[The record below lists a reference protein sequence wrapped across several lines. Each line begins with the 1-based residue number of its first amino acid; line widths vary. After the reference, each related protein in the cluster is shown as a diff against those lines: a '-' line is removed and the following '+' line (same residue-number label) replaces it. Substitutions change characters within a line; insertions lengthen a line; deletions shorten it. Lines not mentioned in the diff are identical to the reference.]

1 MQYTIKDIAKR
12 ANVSIA
18 TVSRVINGLGGYSE
32 ETKQKILAITHELG
46 YSQNKS
52 AVSLVSRKSNLLGI
66 IMPQYAT
73 TFYGDIISGIEDEAY
88 QRGYNVI
95 LTHAGVDGSRM
106 KESITLM
113 KERNVDGFI
122 IFSVDLS
129 NDEIHLIKKHNIPCV
144 LLSADT
150 VKGDIPFVKVNDEQA
165 IADATSYLIKRGS
178 QKLALIGVNPSD
190 RIAGKARIK
199 GFKKT
204 LIHHQL
210 IYSDTDIYFGDY
222 GFDSGKKNM
231 EEIIQSGVCYD
242 GIVSAS
248 DETALGVMSACS
260 EAGIKIPEELSVI
273 GYDNSLT
280 ARMSTPALTTVSQ
293 PFHEMGSEA
302 IDMLIQLVEKGGNVE
317 SKIVKHEIIIRNS
330 VK

>member
-1 MQYTIKDIAKR
+1 MQYTIKDIAKK

-18 TVSRVINGLGGYSE
+18 TVSRVINDRGGYSE
-32 ETKQKILAITHELG
+32 ETKQKILAITHKLG

-52 AVSLVSRKSNLLGI
+52 AVSLVSKKSELLGI

-129 NDEIHLIKKHNIPCV
+129 ADEINLIKHHNIPCV

-150 VKGDIPFVKVNDEQA
+150 VSGDIPFIKVNDEEA
-165 IADATSYLIKRGS
+165 IADATSYLVKKGS
-178 QKLALIGVNPSD
+178 RKLALIGVNPSD

-199 GFKKT
+199 GFKEA
-204 LIHHQL
+204 LIHHQ
-210 IYSDTDIYFGDY
+210 IAYSDMDIYFGDY
-222 GFDSGKKNM
+222 SFDSGKQNM
-231 EEIIQSGVCYD
+231 KKIVQAGLSYD
-242 GIVSAS
+242 GIVCAS

-260 EAGIKIPEELSVI
+260 EVGIKIPNELSII
-273 GYDNSLT
+273 GYDNSLA

-293 PFHEMGSEA
+293 PFHEMGSDA
-302 IDMLIQLVEKGGNVE
+302 IGMLLKIVDKDEKVK
-317 SKIVKHEIIIRNS
+317 SKIVKHKIVVRNS

>member
-12 ANVSIA
+12 GNVSIA
-18 TVSRVINGLGGYSE
+18 TVSRVINDLGGYSE
-32 ETKQKILAITHELG
+32 ETKQKILTIAHELG

-52 AVSLVSRKSNLLGI
+52 AVSLVSKKTDLLGI

-73 TFYGDIISGIEDEAY
+73 SFYGDIISGIEDEAY
-88 QRGYNVI
+88 KKGYNVI
-95 LTHAGVDGSRM
+95 LTHAGIDGSRM
-106 KESITLM
+106 RESITLM

-129 NDEIHLIKKHNIPCV
+129 DDEINLIKNNNIPCV

-150 VKGDIPFVKVNDEQA
+150 VKGDIPFIKVNDEEA
-165 IADATSYLIKRGS
+165 IADATSYLIKRGCK
-178 QKLALIGVNPSD
+178 KLALIGVNPAD
-190 RIAGKARIK
+190 RIAGKARIV
-199 GFKKT
+199 GFKNA
-204 LIHHQL
+204 LASHQL
-210 IYSDTDIYFGDY
+210 IFSNKDIYVGDY
-222 GFDSGKKNM
+222 GFDSGKENM
-231 EEIIQSGVCYD
+231 EEIIQGELNYD
-242 GIVSAS
+242 GIVCAS

-260 EAGIKIPEELSVI
+260 EAGINIPSGLSVI

-280 ARMSTPALTTVSQ
+280 ARMSTPALTTISQ

-302 IDMLIQLVEKGGNVE
+302 IDMLIQLIENVGNVA
-317 SKIVKHEIIIRNS
+317 SKVVKHEIVVRNS

>member
-1 MQYTIKDIAKR
+1 MQYTIKDIAKK

-18 TVSRVINGLGGYSE
+18 TVSRVINDRGGYSE
-32 ETKQKILAITHELG
+32 ETKQKILAITHKLG

-52 AVSLVSRKSNLLGI
+52 AVSLVSKKSDLLGI

-73 TFYGDIISGIEDEAY
+73 IFYGDIISGIEDEAY

-129 NDEIHLIKKHNIPCV
+129 ADEINLIKHHNIPCV

-150 VKGDIPFVKVNDEQA
+150 VSGDIPFIKVNDEEA
-165 IADATSYLIKRGS
+165 IADTTSYLIKHGS
-178 QKLALIGVNPSD
+178 QKLALIGVNPED

-199 GFKKT
+199 GFKKSVV
-204 LIHHQL
+204 HHQL
-210 IYSDTDIYFGDY
+210 TCSDKDIYFGDY

-231 EEIIQSGVCYD
+231 EGIIQAGLGYD
-242 GIVSAS
+242 GIVCAS

-260 EAGIKIPEELSVI
+260 EAGIKIPNELSVI
-273 GYDNSLT
+273 GYDNSLA

-302 IDMLIQLVEKGGNVE
+302 INMLIKIIDKHERVK
-317 SKIVKHEIIIRNS
+317 SKIVKHKIVVRNS

>member
-1 MQYTIKDIAKR
+1 M
-12 ANVSIA
+12 
-18 TVSRVINGLGGYSE
+18 
-32 ETKQKILAITHELG
+32 
-46 YSQNKS
+46 
-52 AVSLVSRKSNLLGI
+52 
-66 IMPQYAT
+66 
-73 TFYGDIISGIEDEAY
+73 
-88 QRGYNVI
+88 
-95 LTHAGVDGSRM
+95 
-106 KESITLM
+106 
-113 KERNVDGFI
+113 
-122 IFSVDLS
+122 
-129 NDEIHLIKKHNIPCV
+129 
-144 LLSADT
+144 
-150 VKGDIPFVKVNDEQA
+150 
-165 IADATSYLIKRGS
+165 
-178 QKLALIGVNPSD
+178 
-190 RIAGKARIK
+190 
-199 GFKKT
+199 
-204 LIHHQL
+204 

-317 SKIVKHEIIIRNS
+317 SKIVKHEIVIRNS